1 MRRIV
6 IIGASSGIGAR
17 VALDFARRGWKVGIA
32 ARRIDILETFRQ
44 QYPDNIVCRSL
55 DVTADDAV
63 ENFYD
68 LIECNGGAD
77 TVLYAAGVGWSN
89 PEMNLQEDIDTVGV
103 NVDGFTRIVNAAY
116 RYFRDTANNGRG
128 QIAAIT
134 SVAGTM
140 GLGVSAAYSASKR
153 YQQTYL
159 QALAQLAHMQRVAVD
174 ITDIRPGF
182 IRTPLLKSD
191 KKYPLLMNLDYA
203 APRIELALLRR
214 RRVQVV
220 DWRWNVLVGF
230 WRLIPSALWCRLPVR
245 L

>member
-1 MRRIV
+1 
-6 IIGASSGIGAR
+6 
-17 VALDFARRGWKVGIA
+17 
-32 ARRIDILETFRQ
+32 
-44 QYPDNIVCRSL
+44 DNIVCRSL

-89 PEMNLQEDIDTVGV
+89 PEMNLQEDVDTVGV

-191 KKYPLLMNLDYA
+191 RKYPLLMNLDYA
-203 APRIELALLRR
+203 APRIELAILRR

-220 DWRWNVLVGF
+220 DWRWNVVVGF
-230 WRLIPSALWCRLPVR
+230 WRMIPSALWRRLPVR